1 MTAANTSTVT
11 TTTGT
16 NSSTEIACS
25 TTTDDIPAVSGR
37 PRVSVNV
44 FRKFQRPGNA
54 ANREDAPAMV
64 ISAGARARRRVQDR
78 RVRPRGG

>member
-11 TTTGT
+11 TMTGT
-16 NSSTEIACS
+16 NRSTEIACS
-25 TTTDDIPAVSGR
+25 TTTDDIPAGIS
-37 PRVSVNV
+37 RV
-44 FRKFQRPGNA
+44 RRQLAAPGNA

-78 RVRPRGG
+78 RVRRRGG